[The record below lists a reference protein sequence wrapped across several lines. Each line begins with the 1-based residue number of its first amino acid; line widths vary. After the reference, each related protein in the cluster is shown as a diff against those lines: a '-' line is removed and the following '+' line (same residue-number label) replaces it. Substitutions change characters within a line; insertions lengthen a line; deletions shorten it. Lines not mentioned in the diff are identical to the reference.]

1 MRLGVVPLV
10 ISSKIYLITV
20 RQWYNLKN
28 KGANKRESTWRGSI
42 LFYEIVQRG
51 DLAIEQILS
60 TVPNLFLRLIRV
72 CWDITLKNKIRCNKG
87 RLELPFVIHFCIDID
102 LIIQTYITYIEHDL
116 SALGVT

>member
-1 MRLGVVPLV
+1 MRLRVVPLV

-28 KGANKRESTWRGSI
+28 KGTNKRYSTWRGSL

-51 DLAIEQILS
+51 DLAIEQIIS

-72 CWDITLKNKIRCNKG
+72 CWDITLKNNIRCNKV
-87 RLELPFVIHFCIDID
+87 RLELPLVIRFCIDID

-116 SALGVT
+116 SALGVA